1 MVVYRCSQYE
11 INTLIN
17 WAINLKMEEN
27 SEDIYKKIQAYQRIF
42 KEGMFVFSVKLWKTE
57 QTLSYLYSTK

>member
-11 INTLIN
+11 INMFIN

-42 KEGMFVFSVKLWKTE
+42 KEGMSVFSVKLWKTE